1 MTYSLIHSGPT
12 LEPTKESVRLIKS
25 TLRTKYD
32 PIDSLLTFF
41 FGGRVL
47 RNEGTLEKGLL
58 RFLNYILGHE
68 LDSLER
74 IPLDLVFFFFFFE
87 L

>member
-1 MTYSLIHSGPT
+1 MTVYVCSLS
-12 LEPTKESVRLIKS
+12 S
-25 TLRTKYD
+25 TQD
-32 PIDSLLTFF
+32 FF
-41 FGGRVL
+41 FLGGRVL

>member
-1 MTYSLIHSGPT
+1 MYVVSHP
-12 LEPTKESVRLIKS
+12 
-25 TLRTKYD
+25 LRTY
-32 PIDSLLTFF
+32 FF
-41 FGGRVL
+41 FLGGRVL